1 MWKPLT
7 LAAALAVAGLAQAQN
22 AAPATPAAP
31 AASSSAAKKELVAKI
46 IKLQQPNIEGMAQQ
60 IAELPARQIL
70 QQASRALQGL
80 PAERR
85 EAVARDI
92 EADARKYVDEAAP
105 VLRSS
110 AVRAAP
116 STMGLVLEER
126 FTEDELKQIIAI
138 LESPVNRRFQMAAP
152 DMQKALGEKLVA
164 ETRTDIEAKVRAFE
178 QTVARRLGITA
189 PAGAASGARP
199 AASGARPAAPAKKP

>member
-7 LAAALAVAGLAQAQN
+7 LAAAFAVAGLAQAQN
-22 AAPATPAAP
+22 AVPAAP

-70 QQASRALQGL
+70 QQASRVLQSL

-110 AVRAAP
+110 AVRVAP
-116 STMGLVLEER
+116 STMGQVIEER

-164 ETRTDIEAKVRAFE
+164 ETRTDIEAKVRTFE
-178 QTVARRLGITA
+178 QTVARRLGVTA
-189 PAGAASGARP
+189 PTGAASGARP
-199 AASGARPAAPAKKP
+199 AGAASGARPAAPAKKP

>member
-22 AAPATPAAP
+22 AAPAAP

-46 IKLQQPNIEGMAQQ
+46 IKLQQPNIEGLAQQ

-70 QQASRALQGL
+70 QQASRALQSL

-116 STMGLVLEER
+116 STMGQVLEER

-164 ETRTDIEAKVRAFE
+164 ETRTDIEAKVRNFE
-178 QTVARRLGITA
+178 QTVARRLGVTP

-199 AASGARPAAPAKKP
+199 AAAASGARPAAPAKKP

>member
-22 AAPATPAAP
+22 AVPAAP
-31 AASSSAAKKELVAKI
+31 AASSSAAKKELVARI

-70 QQASRALQGL
+70 QQASRVLQSL

-110 AVRAAP
+110 AVRVAP
-116 STMGLVLEER
+116 STMGQVIEER

-164 ETRTDIEAKVRAFE
+164 ETRTDIEAKVRTFE
-178 QTVARRLGITA
+178 QTVARRLGVTA
-189 PAGAASGARP
+189 PTGAASGARP
-199 AASGARPAAPAKKP
+199 AGAASGARPAAPAKKP